1 MYFNGRWVPMEV
13 MDTIFLFWGI
23 GVLMIGAAL
32 FWLRRSRRSTKDDPR
47 TPLHTGRR
55 KRARRKKH

>member
-1 MYFNGRWVPMEV
+1 MYFNGRWVPMNV

-23 GVLMIGAAL
+23 GVLMIGAVL
-32 FWLRRSRRSTKDDPR
+32 FWLRRSRRSTKSDPPTALR
-47 TPLHTGRR
+47 TGRR